1 MAMRKDQI
9 ADNKFTLPNDARD
22 LALYVRQITQ
32 NVKVFDPAID
42 ANLPAQLRATADQ
55 IYFDIFEAN
64 GVRVDSADT
73 KKERLALQKR
83 AIRLCTRM
91 LALMDMARRCFHL
104 SGKRCVFW
112 GRNVRLRSANRGNA
126 NNVFNVNSDGNV
138 NNWNATN
145 TLRSA
150 PDWTAASPQRLL
162 RNKGWA

>member
-73 KKERLALQKR
+73 KKERLALQKKSNP
-83 AIRLCTRM
+83 
-91 LALMDMARRCFHL
+91 ALHPYA
-104 SGKRCVFW
+104 G
-112 GRNVRLRSANRGNA
+112 
-126 NNVFNVNSDGNV
+126 SDGYG
-138 NNWNATN
+138 
-145 TLRSA
+145 
-150 PDWTAASPQRLL
+150 SPLFPSFWQAVRFLGKE
-162 RNKGWA
+162 RA

>member
-104 SGKRCVFW
+104 SRHP
-112 GRNVRLRSANRGNA
+112 RRG
-126 NNVFNVNSDGNV
+126 
-138 NNWNATN
+138 
-145 TLRSA
+145 LC
-150 PDWTAASPQRLL
+150 L
-162 RNKGWA
+162 

>member
-1 MAMRKDQI
+1 MTMRKDQI
-9 ADNKFTLPNDARD
+9 PDNKFTLPNDARD

-64 GVRVDSADT
+64 GVRVDNRMDRVDSAEA

-91 LALMDMARRCFHL
+91 LALMDMARLCFHL

-112 GRNVRLRSANRGNA
+112 GRKVRDIRQRCRDWHE
-126 NNVFNVNSDGNV
+126 SDSKRYK
-138 NNWNATN
+138 AF
-145 TLRSA
+145 
-150 PDWTAASPQRLL
+150 
-162 RNKGWA
+162 

>member
-42 ANLPAQLRATADQ
+42 A
-55 IYFDIFEAN
+55 
-64 GVRVDSADT
+64 

-112 GRNVRLRSANRGNA
+112 GRNVRDIRQRCRDWHE
-126 NNVFNVNSDGNV
+126 SDSKRYK
-138 NNWNATN
+138 AF
-145 TLRSA
+145 
-150 PDWTAASPQRLL
+150 
-162 RNKGWA
+162 

>member
-91 LALMDMARRCFHL
+91 LALMDMARCCFHL

-112 GRNVRLRSANRGNA
+112 GRNVRDIRQRCRDWHE
-126 NNVFNVNSDGNV
+126 SDSKHYK
-138 NNWNATN
+138 AF
-145 TLRSA
+145 
-150 PDWTAASPQRLL
+150 
-162 RNKGWA
+162 

>member
-1 MAMRKDQI
+1 MSGGKASNLQWQCEKTKLLI
-9 ADNKFTLPNDARD
+9 TNSPYDARD

-112 GRNVRLRSANRGNA
+112 GRNVRDIRQRCRDWHE
-126 NNVFNVNSDGNV
+126 SDSKRYK
-138 NNWNATN
+138 AF
-145 TLRSA
+145 
-150 PDWTAASPQRLL
+150 
-162 RNKGWA
+162 

>member
-73 KKERLALQKR
+73 KKEQ
-83 AIRLCTRM
+83 
-91 LALMDMARRCFHL
+91 
-104 SGKRCVFW
+104 SGF
-112 GRNVRLRSANRGNA
+112 
-126 NNVFNVNSDGNV
+126 
-138 NNWNATN
+138 
-145 TLRSA
+145 A
-150 PDWTAASPQRLL
+150 PECWP
-162 RNKGWA
+162 